1 MKTAL
6 ILVAALAQQPAQ
18 NNTGVASLEP
28 GESIKC
34 GAAEGCVVL
43 TKRTMQ
49 QLLNELATEAE
60 KTCKKAG
67 WV

>member
-1 MKTAL
+1 MKSAL
-6 ILVAALAQQPAQ
+6 ILVAALAQQPIQ
-18 NNTGVASLEP
+18 NDTGIASLEP
-28 GESIKC
+28 GESVKC
-34 GAAEGCVVL
+34 GAPEGCIVL

-49 QLLNELATEAE
+49 QLLNELAADAA